1 MEKVAIDMAKVRT
14 DFPILKREVYGKPLV
29 YLDNA
34 ATSQKPQVVIDAIT
48 EYYSTINSNVH
59 RGVHHLS
66 QVATDRFEEVRR
78 KVKEF
83 IGAAHEHEVIFTRG
97 TTESINLVAYSFGQ
111 LLKEGELILVS
122 QLEHHSNFVPWQ
134 MLAERKKL
142 RLRFIPMNEVG
153 ELDQEAFAELLNEK
167 PRLVAFNH
175 VSNSLG
181 TIHPVKEMIEKAH
194 AAGAV
199 VVLDGAQAVA
209 HMPINVQEL
218 DADFYAF
225 SAHKMCGPTG
235 LGVLYGKEKWLNA
248 MPPFMGGGEMIK
260 EVKTEGSTWAD
271 LPHKFEAGTPNIAEV
286 MAMGAAIDYL
296 RQIGWET
303 IDAQEQELLKYAT
316 NRLNALPGM
325 RIFGSSR
332 DKVSVI
338 SFLLEGIHPYDAGM
352 VLDKLGIAVRT
363 GHHCT
368 QPVMDYFQI
377 PGTVRASFA
386 FYNTKEEVDALISGL
401 ERVIKMFRG

>member
-1 MEKVAIDMAKVRT
+1 MQKVALDIARVRA
-14 DFPILKREVYGKPLV
+14 DFPILSREVYGKPLV

-34 ATSQKPQVVIDAIT
+34 ATSQKPQVVIDAIS
-48 EYYSTINSNVH
+48 EYYSNINSNVH

-66 QVATDRFEEVRR
+66 QMATDRFEEVRR

-83 IGAAHEHEVIFTRG
+83 IGAAKDHEIIFTRG

-111 LLKEGELILVS
+111 LLNEGDLIVVS

-134 MLAERKKL
+134 MLAERRKL
-142 RLRFIPMNEVG
+142 RLKFIPMNDLG
-153 ELDQEAFAELLNEK
+153 ELDQAAYAELMKEGPK
-167 PRLVAFNH
+167 LVAFNH

-181 TIHPVKEMIEKAH
+181 TIHPVKIMIDMAH
-194 AAGAV
+194 ESGAV
-199 VVLDGAQAVA
+199 VLLDGAQAVA
-209 HMPINVQEL
+209 HMPVNVQEL
-218 DADFYAF
+218 NADFYAF
-225 SAHKMCGPTG
+225 SAHKMCGSTG

-260 EVKTEGSTWAD
+260 EVKTGGSTWAD

-296 RQIGWET
+296 KQLGW
-303 IDAQEQELLKYAT
+303 AALRMQEEELLHYAT
-316 NRLNALPGM
+316 DRLSKLPGL
-325 RIFGSSR
+325 RIFGSSKQ
-332 DKVSVI
+332 KVSVI
-338 SFLLEGIHPYDAGM
+338 SFLLEGIHPYDTGM

-368 QPVMDYFQI
+368 QPVMDYFHI
-377 PGTVRASFA
+377 PGTVRASLA
-386 FYNTKEEVDALISGL
+386 FYNTKEEVDALILGL

>member
-1 MEKVAIDMAKVRT
+1 MEKVAIDITRVRA
-14 DFPILKREVYGKPLV
+14 DFPILNREVYGKPLV

-122 QLEHHSNFVPWQ
+122 QLEHHSVFVPWQ

-209 HMPINVQEL
+209 HMPIKVQEL

>member
-1 MEKVAIDMAKVRT
+1 MEKVAIDIAKVRD

-83 IGAAHEHEVIFTRG
+83 IGAAQEHEVIFTRG

-111 LLKEGELILVS
+111 LLDDGDLILVS

-134 MLAERKKL
+134 MLAERRKL
-142 RLRFIPMNEVG
+142 RLKFIPMNESG
-153 ELDQEAFAELLNEK
+153 ELDQKAFAELLKEK

-194 AAGAV
+194 AVGAV

-209 HMPINVQEL
+209 HMPIKVQEL
-218 DADFYAF
+218 NADFYAF

-235 LGVLYGKEKWLNA
+235 LGVLYGKEKWLHA

-260 EVKTEGSTWAD
+260 EVKTEGSSWAD

-286 MAMGAAIDYL
+286 MAMGAAIGYI
-296 RQIGWET
+296 QEIGWEA
-303 IDAQEQELLKYAT
+303 IEAQEQELLQYAT

-325 RIFGSSR
+325 RIFGTSK

-368 QPVMDYFQI
+368 QPVMDYFHI

>member
-1 MEKVAIDMAKVRT
+1 MEKVALDIAKVRA

-34 ATSQKPQVVIDAIT
+34 ATSQKPQMVIDAIT
-48 EYYSTINSNVH
+48 AYYSTINSNVH

-66 QVATDRFEEVRR
+66 QVATDRFEEVRG
-78 KVKEF
+78 KVKAF
-83 IGAAHEHEVIFTRG
+83 IGAGKEHEIIFTRG

-111 LLKEGELILVS
+111 LLDEGDLILVS

-134 MLAERKKL
+134 MLAERRKL
-142 RLRFIPMNEVG
+142 RLKFIPMNEAG
-153 ELDQEAFAELLNEK
+153 ELDQKAFLELLKEN

-181 TIHPVKEMIEKAH
+181 TIHPVKEMIKKAH

-235 LGVLYGKEKWLNA
+235 LGVLYGKEKWLHA

-260 EVKTEGSTWAD
+260 EVKTTGSSWAD
-271 LPHKFEAGTPNIAEV
+271 LPHKFEAGTPSIAEV

-296 RQIGWET
+296 QQISWEA
-303 IDAQEQELLKYAT
+303 IEAQEQELLEYAT
-316 NRLNALPGM
+316 NRLLELPGM
-325 RIFGSSR
+325 HIFGNSK

-368 QPVMDYFQI
+368 QPVMDYFHI

-401 ERVIKMFRG
+401 ERVIKMFRE

>member
-1 MEKVAIDMAKVRT
+1 MEKVAIDMAKLRT

>member
-1 MEKVAIDMAKVRT
+1 MEKVAIDIAKVRD

-111 LLKEGELILVS
+111 LLDDGDLILVS

-218 DADFYAF
+218 NADFYAF

-235 LGVLYGKEKWLNA
+235 LGVLYGKEKWLHA

-260 EVKTEGSTWAD
+260 EVKTEGSSWAD

-286 MAMGAAIDYL
+286 MAMGAAIDYIK
-296 RQIGWET
+296 QIGWEA
-303 IDAQEQELLKYAT
+303 IDAQEQELLRYAT

-325 RIFGSSR
+325 RIFGSSK

-368 QPVMDYFQI
+368 QPVMDYFHI

>member
-1 MEKVAIDMAKVRT
+1 MEKVAIDITKVRSN
-14 DFPILKREVYGKPLV
+14 FPILKREVYGKPLV

-66 QVATDRFEEVRR
+66 QVATDRFEEVRG
-78 KVKEF
+78 KVKAF
-83 IGAAHEHEVIFTRG
+83 IGAGKEHEIIFTRG

-111 LLKEGELILVS
+111 LLDEGDLILVS

-134 MLAERKKL
+134 MLAERRKL
-142 RLRFIPMNEVG
+142 RLKFIPMNEAG
-153 ELDQEAFAELLNEK
+153 ELDQKAFLELLKEK

-181 TIHPVKEMIEKAH
+181 TIHPVKEMIKKAH

-235 LGVLYGKEKWLNA
+235 LGVLYGKEKWLHA

-260 EVKTEGSTWAD
+260 EVKTTGSSWAD
-271 LPHKFEAGTPNIAEV
+271 LPHKFEAGTPSIAEV

-296 RQIGWET
+296 QQISWEA
-303 IDAQEQELLKYAT
+303 IEAQEQELLEYAT
-316 NRLNALPGM
+316 NRLLELPGM
-325 RIFGSSR
+325 HIFGNSK

-368 QPVMDYFQI
+368 QPVMDYFHI

-401 ERVIKMFRG
+401 ERVIKMFRE

>member
-1 MEKVAIDMAKVRT
+1 MEKVALDITRVRA
-14 DFPILKREVYGKPLV
+14 DFPILNREVYGKPLV

-83 IGAAHEHEVIFTRG
+83 IGAAKEHEIIFTRG

-134 MLAERKKL
+134 MLAERRNL
-142 RLRFIPMNEVG
+142 RLKFIPMNEEG
-153 ELDQEAFAELLNEK
+153 ELNQEAYNALLKEN
-167 PRLVAFNH
+167 PRLIAFNH

-181 TIHPVKEMIEKAH
+181 TIHPVKEMIKKAH

-209 HMPINVQEL
+209 HMPINVHEL

-286 MAMGAAIDYL
+286 MAMGAAIDYIKDL
-296 RQIGWET
+296 GWEAIHT
-303 IDAQEQELLKYAT
+303 QEQELLKYAT
-316 NRLNALPGM
+316 ERLSALPGI
-325 RIFGSSR
+325 RIFGTSR
-332 DKVSVI
+332 EKVSVI
-338 SFLLEGIHPYDAGM
+338 SFLLEGIHPYDTGM

-368 QPVMDYFQI
+368 QPVMDYFHI

-401 ERVIKMFRG
+401 ERVIKMFRA